1 MHAEVRLIQTG
12 VCGLLY
18 AEVGLIQTGVCGA
31 GIKTDDNYDD
41 DEDEDAAGDDITAMM
56 RTKMLPVMITDGC
69 MMCVAFCFLSIF
81 LHGFIIVSVRTY
93 INEEM
98 HGAITHASIGLPG
111 ACGSGSDTDGG
122 YKAGI
127 LRWGISQ

>member
-1 MHAEVRLIQTG
+1 M
-12 VCGLLY
+12 VCY
-18 AEVGLIQTGVCGA
+18 KA
-31 GIKTDDNYDD
+31 GIKADAVGDDNYDD
-41 DEDEDAAGDDITAMM
+41 DEDEDAAGNDVTAMM

-69 MMCVAFCFLSIF
+69 MMCVAFCFCSQCF
-81 LHGFIIVSVRTY
+81 SMVRTY

>member
-1 MHAEVRLIQTG
+1 MGLIQTG

-31 GIKTDDNYDD
+31 GIRTDDNYDD

-69 MMCVAFCFLSIF
+69 MMCVAFCFFSIF
-81 LHGFIIVSVRTY
+81 LHGFIIVSGPMVPSL
-93 INEEM
+93 M
-98 HGAITHASIGLPG
+98 HP
-111 ACGSGSDTDGG
+111 
-122 YKAGI
+122 
-127 LRWGISQ
+127 

>member
-1 MHAEVRLIQTG
+1 MMRMMMLMVMAGVCGLLYAEVGLIQTGVCGLLYAEVGLIQTG

-31 GIKTDDNYDD
+31 GIRTDDNYDD

-69 MMCVAFCFLSIF
+69 MMCVAFCFFSIF
-81 LHGFIIVSVRTY
+81 LHGFIIVSVRMVPSL
-93 INEEM
+93 M
-98 HGAITHASIGLPG
+98 HP
-111 ACGSGSDTDGG
+111 
-122 YKAGI
+122 
-127 LRWGISQ
+127 

>member
-1 MHAEVRLIQTG
+1 M
-12 VCGLLY
+12 VCY
-18 AEVGLIQTGVCGA
+18 KA
-31 GIKTDDNYDD
+31 GIRTDDNYDD

-69 MMCVAFCFLSIF
+69 MMCVAFCFFSIF

-98 HGAITHASIGLPG
+98 HGAITHAWRSGSIGRSG

-122 YKAGI
+122 LIQTGAIKQASGRLLAYRPPLASK
-127 LRWGISQ
+127 